1 MKSKPL
7 VLVLALTASFPA
19 LAAPSLVYE
28 ATAEVLSATPL
39 TREVPITGRVCD
51 DAQAPAAKDSS
62 PLGTVLGGLVG
73 GLLGNQIG
81 EGSGKKAA
89 IAAGAITGALAGNSV
104 GSQSSA
110 SVRCRETV
118 TGYRT
123 VSDGYRI
130 RWQLHDQVRESMLP
144 RDPGNTLRVRVS
156 LQPISNF

>member
-1 MKSKPL
+1 MKSKS
-7 VLVLALTASFPA
+7 VVLALTLAASFPV

-51 DAQAPAAKDSS
+51 DAQVSAKDSS
-62 PLGTVLGGLVG
+62 PLSTVLGGLVG

-89 IAAGAITGALAGNSV
+89 IAAGAITGAMAGNSV
-104 GSQSSA
+104 GSQSSTP
-110 SVRCRETV
+110 VRCRETV

-130 RWQLHDQVRESMLP
+130 RWQLHDQVRESVLP
-144 RDPGNTLRVRVS
+144 RDPGDTLRVRVS
-156 LQPISNF
+156 LQPIANF